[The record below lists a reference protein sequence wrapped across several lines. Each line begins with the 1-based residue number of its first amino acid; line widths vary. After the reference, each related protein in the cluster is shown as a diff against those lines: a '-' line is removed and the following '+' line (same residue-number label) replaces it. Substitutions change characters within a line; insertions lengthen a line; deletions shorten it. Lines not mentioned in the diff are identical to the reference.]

1 MLAIEKLNYE
11 NKYGRSYYYW
21 DQRPF
26 RRSFFLGMEV
36 SILLE
41 LCSAIFISQGRNM
54 IRLYYCAK
62 DNELQIF
69 FEGGDLLLSEVI

>member
-1 MLAIEKLNYE
+1 
-11 NKYGRSYYYW
+11 
-21 DQRPF
+21 
-26 RRSFFLGMEV
+26 MEV

-69 FEGGDLLLSEVI
+69 FEGGDLLLSEVIWPEKLHPYKYWFTEDWKVQLIVESQTLSVM